1 MLELATMATSNAI
14 RTDQMTLD
22 NLGIG
27 DVDHD
32 DRLIRWMLELT
43 PAQRL
48 EALQNFA
55 EGVAALRY
63 ARKVSQ

>member
-1 MLELATMATSNAI
+1 MLELAIMATSSAI
-14 RTDQMTLD
+14 RADQMTLD

-48 EALQNFA
+48 EALQNFV
-55 EGVAALRY
+55 EGVVALRY